1 MVYENFMYSCAD
13 VMKASDTVSENWH
26 GLGHLKIGANFFK
39 HLEYNA
45 FISSIIEIT
54 FENDGNLP
62 FFLFLDEWIW
72 TEWLASSFSNIFTP
86 KSKKD
91 EIDSRQ

>member
-1 MVYENFMYSCAD
+1 MPKHVDGVRKFYVFLCRCYEGIC
-13 VMKASDTVSENWH
+13 DTVSENWH

-54 FENDGNLP
+54 FENDGNFS
-62 FFLFLDEWIW
+62 FFLFLHE
-72 TEWLASSFSNIFTP
+72 
-86 KSKKD
+86 
-91 EIDSRQ
+91 